1 MESIMYSIRKV
12 VQLVDKT
19 WNDYGQRIDVI
30 WDLVMDRYFD
40 IFISLLWDW
49 SKNVVLVVKNWQNY
63 FFKI

>member
-1 MESIMYSIRKV
+1 MLFIRKV

-30 WDLVMDRYFD
+30 GDLVMDRYFD